1 MAEPVRL
8 GPIGRQVL
16 AAFLVVAVTAIA
28 VLVVATLVG
37 VDLSR
42 TAATREDR
50 AHMAQDLATLAG
62 VGYDEQGAWTGG
74 VLADVQDRAEAAN
87 AHFIVVAPDGAVV
100 YGGPVGT
107 GFRAKAFTAPIS
119 VAGQEVATGYL
130 AFRDGTE
137 RVSPGVSTT
146 WLVTATAV
154 AGIVALL
161 MALLLTRRLTK
172 PLVGLAATARS
183 FAAGDRAARAAT
195 DAPGELGELGQTFN
209 EMADEVTAGEDAR
222 RHLSADVAHELRTP
236 LAALQGGLEE
246 LTVGDR
252 PADQATL
259 AALHLQAVRLGRIVA
274 DLAELSQAEA
284 AGPRLEPQDVE
295 LADLVRSGLGVWQ
308 STVEA
313 AGQVLRTEL
322 EDGVWVWAD
331 PDRLHQVVGNLLTNA
346 VRHCRPGDTVTVSV
360 AASGRRAVVA
370 VADTGPGIPAADVPH
385 VFDRFWRAG
394 DRAGTPGSGRGLPVA
409 RALVEASGG
418 QISLESQE
426 GVGTV
431 VTIRLP
437 LSG

>member
-16 AAFLVVAVTAIA
+16 AAFLVVAVTSIA
-28 VLVVATLVG
+28 VLVVATLIG

-50 AHMAQDLATLAG
+50 AHMAEDLATLAG
-62 VGYDEQGAWTGG
+62 AAYAREGAWTGAG
-74 VLADVQDRAEAAN
+74 LVAVENRAAEAN
-87 AHFIVVAPDGAVV
+87 GHFIVVAPDGAVV
-100 YGGPVGT
+100 YGGPVGQ
-107 GFRAKAFTAPIS
+107 GFRDKAFTAP
-119 VAGQEVATGYL
+119 VAVDGQAVATGYL

-137 RVSPGVSTT
+137 RVPAGVSTT
-146 WLVTATAV
+146 WLVTATVV

-161 MALLLTRRLTK
+161 MALLLTRRLTE
-172 PLVGLAATARS
+172 PLVGLAMTARA
-183 FAAGDRAARAAT
+183 FAAGDRSARAAT
-195 DAPGELGELGQTFN
+195 DAPGELGELGRTFN
-209 EMADEVTAGEDAR
+209 EMADEVTASEEAR

-236 LAALQGGLEE
+236 LTALQGGLEE
-246 LTVGDR
+246 LAVGDR
-252 PADQATL
+252 PADPATV
-259 AALHLQAVRLGRIVA
+259 ASLHQQAVRLGRIVA

-295 LADLVRSGLGVWQ
+295 LADLVRSGLVGWQ

-313 AGQVLRTEL
+313 AGQSLRTEL
-322 EDGVWVWAD
+322 QDGVWVWAD

-346 VRHCRPGDTVTVSV
+346 VRHCRPRDAVTVSV
-360 AASGRRAVVA
+360 EASGGQAVLT

-394 DRAGTPGSGRGLPVA
+394 DRAGTPGSGLGLPVA

-418 QISLESQE
+418 QISLESEE

-437 LSG
+437 LSE